1 MFLFLKTYF
10 AYLFRVRSKISTNQA
25 LLTEN
30 ESLKNISSIDFD
42 IMYDFNIKL
51 FYSCINFNVSI
62 ECLKKM

>member
-1 MFLFLKTYF
+1 MFLFIKTYF

-30 ESLKNISSIDFD
+30 ESLKKISSIDFD
-42 IMYDFNIKL
+42 IMYIFKL

-62 ECLKKM
+62 ECLKKI